1 MEILISSTSKTIP
14 FPFFCNPKT
23 LHPKFSSNCNKPF
36 HRNHFPFYL
45 TTSTSRKFQ
54 TWAHFGRPTNRRNS
68 LRNKLLQ
75 DNQVRLKH
83 IPDDPSSVSSNDV
96 AESDVNFQRVSFD
109 GDSLVEL
116 EKQKS
121 KLLGES
127 VFLNK
132 LENWVDQYSKDIEF
146 WGIGSAPI
154 FTVYEDSLGGV
165 KRVLVDEEEILK
177 RVRVQKGVN
186 EIEDLS
192 DVRCKILEAKK
203 LARDMENGD
212 NVIARNSSVAKFVV
226 QGKEEK
232 GEEGGFVKAVCGFV
246 AQPRLPSKL
255 SGVGGKVLIVLVVM
269 FAVKKL
275 FSFGDKEVRY
285 TEVEKKMM
293 TRKVKARKEKE
304 MLTKGAVEVIHE
316 SKETPVI
323 GVKKPKLDKEQLKNN
338 ILKAKASSDKL
349 VVQNSSDEVRTGLID
364 MDYKVREIR
373 EMAKRAW
380 EIEGRDRSLISK
392 DVETDDHVE
401 VKSSDESEEVKK
413 NSKQD
418 NSLSNHQNEVA
429 RKTTDSNG
437 VLDTTSDD
445 LTEKGDNSILQ
456 AVAHDDREINEEKIE
471 INGNAMALEDS
482 KDNKSLRTPVNGS
495 FITNKSS
502 VNKKPR
508 IIRSVKEAKDYL
520 STKHDKQNRYTK
532 SPIKIKKENIA
543 DSKPSKYV
551 DFNSQKSQNLEMNN
565 TIVSRSDTL
574 NGFPYSKPEINAS
587 EDSKREKSPTKNECW
602 EDSGIEPGFEDLQKS
617 KTTLDH
623 EINGIGTEGKGKEPG
638 RERLLYSK
646 PYINASEDSNQKESE
661 KSPTETDCS
670 KDSGI
675 EPGFEDLLKSETTL
689 DSEINGIGTEGKGN
703 EPDRERL
710 LYSKPDINA
719 SEDSNQK
726 ESEKSPTE
734 NDCSKDSGI
743 EPGFEDLQ
751 KSETTLDHEIN
762 GIGTEGKGR
771 EPDRERLLYSKPDI
785 NANEDSNQKEWE
797 KSPTKNEYSKDSGI
811 EPGLENLQESEIT
824 LDCKINGI
832 GTEAKLSVEKSFHEA
847 EPTIEQN
854 SSDTLNMISDSKPDL
869 NPNENSDEEDNKFS
883 QTKID
888 NTKDSDVEPGMRNP
902 QNCETTSGEEINGD
916 RRKSKFTGKTENWL
930 ETNFHEVEP
939 IIKQIRAGFRDNY
952 AVAKERVDQTLDIP
966 SEMESPEIGE
976 DGGEPD
982 WMQNEHLRD
991 IVFRVRDNELCGRE
1005 PFHMMRDEDKK
1016 AFFEGLEKQVVKENK
1031 KLSHLHEWLHSNIE
1045 NLDYGADGISIY
1057 DPPEKIIPRWKG
1069 PSVEKIP
1076 EALNE
1081 FLEEKIKRTSSKN
1094 LNLVKKDEKDSTKNS
1109 ADSSSKVKVDGSV
1122 APIKKSKTPKTVI
1135 EGSDGSVKAG
1145 KKSGKEYWQHTKKWS
1160 QEFLD
1165 CYNAET
1171 DPEVKSVM
1179 KDIGKDLDRW
1189 ITEKELEDAADLMK
1203 RLPDKNRSFVEKKVN
1218 KLKREMELFGP
1229 QAVVSKYREYT
1240 DDKEEDYLWWLDLP
1254 YVLCIEVY
1262 TVKDEEQRIGLYS
1275 LEMAPDL
1282 ELEPKP
1288 CHVIAFQ
1295 DPGDCR
1301 NLCYIIQTHME
1312 MLGGGSAFVVARPPK
1327 DAFRDAKESGFGV
1340 TVIKKSEI
1348 QLNIDQPLEEVEEQI
1363 TEIGSK
1369 MYHDKMMKDRA
1380 VDINSIMKGVFGVDV
1395 SDKRLKRKLK

>member
-14 FPFFCNPKT
+14 FPFFCNPK
-23 LHPKFSSNCNKPF
+23 FSSNCNKPF
-36 HRNHFPFYL
+36 HRNHFSFYL

-75 DNQVRLKH
+75 DNQVRLNP
-83 IPDDPSSVSSNDV
+83 IPNDPSSVSSNDV
-96 AESDVNFQRVSFD
+96 AESDVSFQRASFD

-127 VFLNK
+127 VLLNK

-154 FTVYEDSLGGV
+154 FTIYEDSLGGV
-165 KRVLVDEEEILK
+165 TRVLVDEEEILK
-177 RVRVQKGVN
+177 RVRVQKGGN

-192 DVRCKILEAKK
+192 QGKSKILEAKK
-203 LARDMENGD
+203 LARDMESGD
-212 NVIARNSSVAKFVV
+212 NVIARNSSVAKFVL
-226 QGKEEK
+226 QGKEEDEK
-232 GEEGGFVKAVCGFV
+232 EEEGGFVKAVRGFV
-246 AQPRLPSKL
+246 VQPRLPSKL

-275 FSFGDKEVRY
+275 FSFGDKEIRY
-285 TEVEKKMM
+285 TEAEKKIMM
-293 TRKVKARKEKE
+293 RKVKARKEKE
-304 MLTKGAVEVIHE
+304 MLTKGAVEVILE
-316 SKETPVI
+316 STEKPVI

-349 VVQNSSDEVRTGLID
+349 VVQNSSDEVRTGSID

-373 EMAKRAW
+373 EMARRAR
-380 EIEGRDRSLISK
+380 EIEGRYRSLVSK
-392 DVETDDHVE
+392 DVETDDPVSG
-401 VKSSDESEEVKK
+401 KSSDESEDVKK
-413 NSKQD
+413 NSEQD

-429 RKTTDSNG
+429 TNTTDSNG
-437 VLDTTSDD
+437 VLQTISDD
-445 LTEKGDNSILQ
+445 VTENSENSILHE
-456 AVAHDDREINEEKIE
+456 VVRDDREINEGEIK
-471 INGNAMALEDS
+471 INGNAMAFENS
-482 KDNKSLRTPVNGS
+482 KSNKSLRTPINGS

-502 VNKKPR
+502 ENKKPR

-520 STKHDKQNRYTK
+520 STKHDKQNPYTK
-532 SPIKIKKENIA
+532 SPIKIEKENIA

-551 DFNSQKSQNLEMNN
+551 DFNDQKSQNLEMNN

-574 NGFPYSKPEINAS
+574 NGFPHSKPEINAS
-587 EDSKREKSPTKNECW
+587 EDSNQKGREKSPAENDCS

-617 KTTLDH
+617 DTTLDH
-623 EINGIGTEGKGKEPG
+623 EINGIGTEGKGK
-638 RERLLYSK
+638 
-646 PYINASEDSNQKESE
+646 DH
-661 KSPTETDCS
+661 
-670 KDSGI
+670 
-675 EPGFEDLLKSETTL
+675 
-689 DSEINGIGTEGKGN
+689 
-703 EPDRERL
+703 DRERL
-710 LYSKPDINA
+710 PYSKPDINA
-719 SEDSNQK
+719 SEDSNLK
-726 ESEKSPTE
+726 EREKSPE
-734 NDCSKDSGI
+734 
-743 EPGFEDLQ
+743 
-751 KSETTLDHEIN
+751 KSECSE
-762 GIGTEGKGR
+762 
-771 EPDRERLLYSKPDI
+771 
-785 NANEDSNQKEWE
+785 
-797 KSPTKNEYSKDSGI
+797 DSGI
-811 EPGLENLQESEIT
+811 EPGLEDLQKSKTNIDRE
-824 LDCKINGI
+824 INGI
-832 GTEAKLSVEKSFHEA
+832 GTETCLSMEKSFHEI
-847 EPTIEQN
+847 EPAIDTLNMISDSTLNPNEDSDEKDNKFTQTEIDNIKDSDVEPSIEHRLEELQKYETTLDLEVNGTGKEASLSVDKSSHEVEPAIEQN
-854 SSDTLNMISDSKPDL
+854 RSDTLNMISDSRPDL
-869 NPNENSDEEDNKFS
+869 NPSEDSDEKDNKFS

-888 NTKDSDVEPGMRNP
+888 NIEDSDVEPGMGNP
-902 QNCETTSGEEINGD
+902 QNCETTSGDEINGD
-916 RRKSKFTGKTENWL
+916 RREKRFSGKTENWL
-930 ETNFHEVEP
+930 ERNFHEVEP

-966 SEMESPEIGE
+966 TEMESLGIGE
-976 DGGEPD
+976 DDGELD

-1005 PFHMMRDEDKK
+1005 PFHLMNDQDKE
-1016 AFFEGLEKQVVKENK
+1016 AFFEGLEKIVVKENK

-1057 DPPEKIIPRWKG
+1057 DSPEKMIPRWKG
-1069 PSVEKIP
+1069 PSAEKIP
-1076 EALNE
+1076 ESLNE
-1081 FLEEKIKRTSSKN
+1081 FLEKKRKTTSSKN
-1094 LNLVKKDEKDSTKNS
+1094 LNPVKKDEKDSTKNS
-1109 ADSSSKVKVDGSV
+1109 ADSSSKVKANGSI
-1122 APIKKSKTPKTVI
+1122 APIKKSKTPKTIV

-1160 QEFLD
+1160 QDFLE
-1165 CYNAET
+1165 CYNTET

-1189 ITEKELEDAADLMK
+1189 ITEKEVEDAADLMK
-1203 RLPDKNRSFVEKKVN
+1203 RLPDKNRSFVEKKLN

-1240 DDKEEDYLWWLDLP
+1240 DDVEEDYLWWLDLP

-1262 TVKDEEQRIGLYS
+1262 TVEDEEQRIGFYS

-1295 DPGDCR
+1295 DPGDCK

-1312 MLGGGSAFVVARPPK
+1312 MLGSGNAFVVARPPK
-1327 DAFRDAKESGFGV
+1327 DAFRDAKEGGFGV
-1340 TVIKKSEI
+1340 TVIKKGEI

-1369 MYHDKMMKDRA
+1369 MYHDRVMKDRS
-1380 VDINSIMKGVFGVDV
+1380 VDINSIMKGVFGVNG
-1395 SDKRLKRKLK
+1395 STKRLKRKLK